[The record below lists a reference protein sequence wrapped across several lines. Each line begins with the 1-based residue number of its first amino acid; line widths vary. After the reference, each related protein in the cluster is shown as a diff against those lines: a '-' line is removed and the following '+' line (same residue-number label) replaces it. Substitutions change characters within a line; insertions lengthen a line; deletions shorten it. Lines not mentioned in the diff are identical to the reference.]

1 MTTKTTTSKSGAGRL
16 GLILIACTC
25 VCSCTQQAEVLL
37 IQGKAQGTTYHI
49 SFVPPAKTSAEITD
63 ALSQEIELELAR
75 LDKSI
80 SNYRTDSDIELFNS
94 QITTEPLAVSTEI
107 IDLIEI
113 ARQVNK
119 ASLGCYDLT
128 IKPLFDLW
136 GFKKH
141 EFTPPNPETLAAT
154 LSLVGMDKLE
164 TLDKTH
170 LRKTI
175 PNLRI
180 DLSSIGQGYS
190 ISKIAALLEARQITQ
205 YIVEIGGELKA
216 RGKKPNGKPWRIA
229 LEKPLS
235 SEQKIETIAVFNS
248 LEPMAMMPS
257 GTYHN
262 YFDANGKRYSHIL
275 DARTGKPIEHTSASA
290 TVLNADP
297 TLADAWS
304 TALLCLGSAA
314 GIPIANAH
322 GIAALYIDEAGAE
335 FVEKPTQPLQDK
347 APVTFERNKTAD
359 K

>member
-1 MTTKTTTSKSGAGRL
+1 MMTTSRSGT
-16 GLILIACTC
+16 GLLALTLIACI
-25 VCSCTQQAEVLL
+25 CSCTRQADVLL

-49 SFVPPAKTSAEITD
+49 SFIPAAPSSTAITD
-63 ALSQEIELELAR
+63 ALALEIEHELAR
-75 LDKSI
+75 LDKSL
-80 SNYRTDSDIELFNS
+80 SNYRADSDIERFNS
-94 QITTEPLAVSTEI
+94 QITTEPVAVSTEI

-113 ARQVNK
+113 AREVNK
-119 ASLGCYDLT
+119 ASQGCYDLT

-136 GFKKH
+136 GFKKR
-141 EFTPPNPETLAAT
+141 EFTPPNAENLAAT

-175 PNLRI
+175 PNLRV
-180 DLSSIGQGYS
+180 DLSSLGQGYS
-190 ISKIAALLEARQITQ
+190 ISKIAAILEAHQITH

-216 RGKKPNGKPWRIA
+216 RGKKASGKPWRIA

-235 SEQKIETIAVFNS
+235 HEQKIATIAVFNS
-248 LEPMAMMPS
+248 TEPMAMMPS

-290 TVLNADP
+290 TVLGADP
-297 TLADAWS
+297 TRADAWS
-304 TALLCLGSAA
+304 TALLCLGSEA

-322 GIAALYIDEAGAE
+322 GIAALYIDQVGSE
-335 FVEKPTQPLQDK
+335 FIEKPTQPLQ
-347 APVTFERNKTAD
+347 ATNAVTFERTRTED